1 MMLPLSCSVV
11 VTALWML
18 QVVLVLRAAYLRCCE
33 GLVTPSDDDDVVA
46 HMPRSVLRH
55 LICWSCCCRSVL
67 DIGLRWCYIIVGLVN
82 FRNILKMYLAFW
94 YIGSSVDDL
103 C

>member
-1 MMLPLSCSVV
+1 MWARLYFSCGWASLMVF
-11 VTALWML
+11 LM
-18 QVVLVLRAAYLRCCE
+18 VVLTSRAVWCR
-33 GLVTPSDDDDVVA
+33 GGFVTPDDDDVIA
-46 HMPRSVLRH
+46 HMPRSVFRR

-67 DIGLRWCYIIVGLVN
+67 DIGLRWCYIIVGLVS